1 MGRLIPNAKYYL
13 SVWVRLNNAPE
24 GGSSSQL
31 VKLKVKFVDE
41 TGPHWRGISSTLSGS
56 DINNVW
62 SKLEGFV
69 TIQTVGEI
77 SVAKIFV
84 DGPESGI
91 DFYVD
96 DFVMDF
102 VEVVTVEPTSGPSKV
117 SSCMM

>member
-24 GGSSSQL
+24 GSSSSQL
-31 VKLKVKFVDE
+31 VKLKVKFVDD
-41 TGPHWRGISSTLSGS
+41 TGPRWRVISSTFSGS

-62 SKLEGFV
+62 RKLEGFV

-84 DGPESGI
+84 LL
-91 DFYVD
+91 F
-96 DFVMDF
+96 
-102 VEVVTVEPTSGPSKV
+102 
-117 SSCMM
+117 